1 MKHSI
6 MKICLLNAVRKGFH
20 DLKDTEVKALY
31 LFAVATV
38 LGKSEILNLLKYQV
52 EMELMPSFLSV

>member
-20 DLKDTEVKALY
+20 DLKDREAKALY